1 MRERNEA
8 MLLDAHQRRHRY
20 LRIAVTEQC
29 NFRCTYCR
37 PLGSVQ
43 TMSAAM
49 MRTEEILRFAAL
61 CATQGVRKIRLTG
74 GEPLLRPGIAPLVA
88 ALRALPGVDTVAL
101 TTNGMLL
108 RRHTSA
114 LREAGL
120 DAVNVSLDSL
130 QPERFR
136 AITGCDALAEVLR
149 GIDAALEAGI
159 GTVKINTVV
168 MRGVN
173 EDELED
179 FVAFTRAAPL
189 EVRFIEYM
197 PFDDNAWRSD
207 RMMSAAEMRTALAA
221 RFALRPLPGG
231 DAVAKRFAVE
241 GHRGAVGIIASMT
254 EHFCQSCERLRLT
267 ADGAVKVCLFSPG
280 ELNVRDLMRA
290 GADDAALLEALR
302 IALLGK
308 WAAHPGPDALRQLH
322 NRSMIRIGG

>member
-1 MRERNEA
+1 
-8 MLLDAHQRRHRY
+8 MLLDAHQRAHRY

-29 NFRCTYCR
+29 NFRCAYCR
-37 PLGSVQ
+37 PLVAAG
-43 TMSAAM
+43 TMHGAM
-49 MRTEEILRFAAL
+49 MRAEEILRFAAL

-74 GEPLLRPGIAPLVA
+74 GEPLLRHDLVELVG

-108 RRHTSA
+108 ARHVSA
-114 LREAGL
+114 LRAAGL
-120 DAVNVSLDSL
+120 DAVNISLDSL
-130 QPERFR
+130 RPERFR
-136 AITGCDALAEVLR
+136 VITGSDALDEVLR
-149 GIDAALEAGI
+149 GIDAALVAGI

-173 EDELED
+173 EDELAD
-179 FVAFTRAAPL
+179 FVALARATPL

-207 RMMSAAEMRTALAA
+207 RMMSAADMRVALGE
-221 RFALRPLPGG
+221 RFALRPLASG

-241 GHRGAVGIIASMT
+241 GLRGTIGIIASMT
-254 EHFCQSCERLRLT
+254 EHFCDGCERLRLT
-267 ADGAVKVCLFSPG
+267 ADGAMKVCLFSPG

-290 GADDAALLEALR
+290 GADDEALLRAIRAALQ
-302 IALLGK
+302 GK
-308 WAAHPGPDALRQLH
+308 WAAHPGAEALRQLH